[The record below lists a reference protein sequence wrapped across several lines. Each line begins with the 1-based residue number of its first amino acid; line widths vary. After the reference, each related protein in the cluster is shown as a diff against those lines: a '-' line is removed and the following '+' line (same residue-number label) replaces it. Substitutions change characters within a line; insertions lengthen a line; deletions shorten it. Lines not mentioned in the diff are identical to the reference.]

1 MMRSTEPSPA
11 WIPLVLRGAGIYNLV
26 WGTAAIL
33 APRFMLA
40 ALGIT
45 TDAVGLAFW
54 QCLGM
59 VIGVYGIG
67 YWIAARDPAGQWP
80 IVLVGLLGKVLG
92 PIGFVWTAA
101 QGALPFRTGWTLLT
115 NDLMWWIPF
124 ALILRH
130 AMRGAPG
137 CSPRA
142 GLEVARSMP

>member
-1 MMRSTEPSPA
+1 MTRSPEPSPA
-11 WIPLVLRGAGIYNLV
+11 WIPFVLRGAGIYNLL
-26 WGTAAIL
+26 WGTVAIL
-33 APRFMLA
+33 APRTMLGT
-40 ALGIT
+40 LGIT

-67 YWIAARDPAGQWP
+67 YWIAARDPVEQWP

-101 QGALPFRTGWTLLT
+101 QGALPFSMGWTLLT

-124 ALILRH
+124 AVILRR
-130 AMRGAPG
+130 AMRERPPAPA
-137 CSPRA
+137 A
-142 GLEVARSMP
+142 GGT